1 MTPALLATLRAAGEA
16 ATKGPWYRGQRIIS
30 AGIEPRGMEGTGKC
44 ALCHPSRPLHSVVP
58 NGYHSEY
65 FEKPCDL
72 HRHIDPEPS
81 GSDHVI
87 QSEDGELVAGTYDY
101 DEGGI
106 VHPADATFIALAR
119 NHWGELLDEIDG
131 LRRDLTEAQDGIV
144 ELADE
149 IERLKALHASIASES
164 YAAGHLA
171 ATQEAERRHADEIER
186 LHRDLENAEIRREHA
201 EKRAREYLLEWQED
215 DDSRA
220 DVLEAAIDENL
231 PEYVLDDGTEEPA
244 NYLERIEFAGQE
256 ARRAIKYRDE
266 RDALRARAAKL
277 DAVAEAARDFASQ
290 IDRWQAMEDRAA
302 LDAALIAL
310 DQEVSR
316 G

>member
-1 MTPALLATLRAAGEA
+1 MTTALLATLRAAGEA
-16 ATKGPWYRGQRIIS
+16 ATKAPWDRVMHEDWWEVVAPG
-30 AGIEPRGMEGTGKC
+30 EPSYIC
-44 ALCHPSRPLHSVVP
+44 ADP
-58 NGYHSEY
+58 NGRAGS
-65 FEKPCDL
+65 CD
-72 HRHIDPEPS
+72 D
-81 GSDHVI
+81 
-87 QSEDGELVAGTYDY
+87 AAF
-101 DEGGI
+101 I
-106 VHPADATFIALAR
+106 VLAR
-119 NHWGELLDEIDG
+119 NHWGELL
-131 LRRDLTEAQDGIV
+131 
-144 ELADE
+144 
-149 IERLKALHASIASES
+149 
-164 YAAGHLA
+164 
-171 ATQEAERRHADEIER
+171 DEIER

-310 DQEVSR
+310 DQEASR